1 MMLHEKHDIERT
13 GLFHTDQNAL
23 KNLLKKSSQLER
35 SIDDNVPQGKMN
47 SVSFKSAANFWH
59 FSLS

>member
-23 KNLLKKSSQLER
+23 KNLLKIKINRPQRSTRKDQLGEFQKR
-35 SIDDNVPQGKMN
+35 RHVFNLRLVTT
-47 SVSFKSAANFWH
+47 A
-59 FSLS
+59 